1 MGLFAYTASILHE
14 TAVGAN
20 VALKRQPD
28 MTSGPECGIL
38 RRMPYLVRIQ
48 IPDLGVVSALASGTE
63 PPAPGT
69 RHVVE
74 SGGSQDIGTVLET
87 STATRSAADAVPAR
101 IVRAATEA
109 DDHAE
114 ATAAVHAA
122 GALKTL
128 GQLLAHHSIQA
139 RPVKARFG
147 IDRKRLVVWYLP
159 QILPPPDVKS
169 IEGEFRRKARASSV
183 EFRMATPREAAAM
196 LGGTGCCGRPL
207 CCATWMRCPREAGP
221 QRNAPVP
228 ISIAGLCGQSRCC
241 HDFAE

>member
-1 MGLFAYTASILHE
+1 
-14 TAVGAN
+14 
-20 VALKRQPD
+20 
-28 MTSGPECGIL
+28 MTSGPECCIL

-48 IPDLGVVSALASGTE
+48 IPDLGIVSALASGAE

-87 STATRSAADAVPAR
+87 STATRSASDAVPAR
-101 IVRAATEA
+101 IVRV
-109 DDHAE
+109 
-114 ATAAVHAA
+114 ATAADDRAEADAA
-122 GALKTL
+122 DRAAEALRTL
-128 GQLLAHHSIQA
+128 GQLLAHHGIAA

-159 QILPPPDVKS
+159 QALPPPDVKS
-169 IEGEFRRKARASSV
+169 VEGEFRRKVRAAAV
-183 EFRMATPREAAAM
+183 DFRMATPREAAAM

-207 CCATWMRCPREAGP
+207 CCASWMRCPREAGP
-221 QRNAPVP
+221 QRNAPAP
-228 ISIAGLCGQSRCC
+228 ISTAGLCGQSRCC